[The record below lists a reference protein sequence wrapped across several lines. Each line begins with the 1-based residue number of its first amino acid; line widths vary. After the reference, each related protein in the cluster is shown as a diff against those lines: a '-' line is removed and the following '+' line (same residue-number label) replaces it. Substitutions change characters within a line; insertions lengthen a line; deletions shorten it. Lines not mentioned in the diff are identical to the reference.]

1 MPERSLAARDE
12 GLVDLLDRLL
22 GVGVVAAGDVTLS
35 VAGIDLVYVNLRA
48 LLASVEAAWPGQP
61 PPSVVMRTA
70 ADTATARAGDAV
82 VGPPLPPR
90 GDGRARRATED
101 RLGFDA
107 GLAVLE
113 RFAGGT
119 DAPSSGRRMLDAEPE
134 DVQRGLAKLVLTLV
148 DVLRR
153 LMERQAIRRV
163 EGGSLSE
170 EDVERMGRTFLLLER
185 RMEAL
190 RETFGLEEDDLGFG
204 LDLGLQ
210 DLG

>member
-1 MPERSLAARDE
+1 MPERSLAARDG

-61 PPSVVMRTA
+61 APSGVMRTA
-70 ADTATARAGDAV
+70 ADTATAAAGDAV
-82 VGPPLPPR
+82 VGPPLPVR

-119 DAPSSGRRMLDAEPE
+119 FLRAARPQSGPGPWTAASGRRTGRA
-134 DVQRGLAKLVLTLV
+134 VRGRP
-148 DVLRR
+148 RR
-153 LMERQAIRRV
+153 A
-163 EGGSLSE
+163 G
-170 EDVERMGRTFLLLER
+170 
-185 RMEAL
+185 
-190 RETFGLEEDDLGFG
+190 
-204 LDLGLQ
+204 
-210 DLG
+210 